1 MLTAVELN
9 GATEV
14 TIPDSVTSIGYSA
27 FEGCSGLTSVTI
39 PDGVTSIGEWAFK
52 GCGGL
57 TNVTF
62 MGNAPTTGA
71 SAFSYVN
78 SSCVASVSPQS
89 TGWGDSVGAKWNS
102 LTLQYW
108 PEVLTAAANDAEVGE
123 IMETFSDKRLASQV
137 RNTTEYT
144 AFTAWVNGNNLYQ
157 PDVVANT
164 NAAAAYL
171 LGAERLFENA
181 PEIEFGEVAIGGDGS
196 QGTGGTEGTGT
207 AITVAVT
214 VKDGEEAVKCAAEKV
229 KEMFEATSDLGDWNG
244 GAKLTP
250 TVTVEEPAAADSA
263 ETMRFKVIPGDGT
276 ATKAFLRIRK

>member
-1 MLTAVELN
+1 MSKN
-9 GATEV
+9 GETLIHGVNGYV
-14 TIPDSVTSIGYSA
+14 TIPNSVTSIGEMA
-27 FEGCSGLTSVTI
+27 FAGCSGLTSVTI
-39 PDGVTSIGEWAFK
+39 PDSVTNIGDGAFEY
-52 GCGGL
+52 CSGL

-62 MGNAPTTGA
+62 MGNAPTIGA

-89 TGWGDSVGAKWNS
+89 TGWGVAVGAKWNS

-157 PDVVANT
+157 PAVIANT
-164 NAAAAYL
+164 NVATAYL

-181 PEIEFGEVAIGGDGS
+181 P
-196 QGTGGTEGTGT
+196 
-207 AITVAVT
+207 
-214 VKDGEEAVKCAAEKV
+214 
-229 KEMFEATSDLGDWNG
+229 
-244 GAKLTP
+244 
-250 TVTVEEPAAADSA
+250 TVTVEESAAADSA